1 MKEGD
6 IIVQMKVLFV
16 CKSNVGRSQMA
27 EAFFL
32 SLAPEHEATSAGT
45 HVSAEG
51 VPISE
56 TADKV
61 VKTMSSAGIDVSH
74 NMSNQLT
81 PEMVETADKVVVLNA
96 PEELPD
102 YLRNSPKLEIW
113 DVSNAAGE
121 GDAFYDHVR
130 DLIREK
136 ISDLVSRI

>member
-1 MKEGD
+1 MDEGD
-6 IIVQMKVLFV
+6 IIGQMKVLFV

-27 EAFFL
+27 EAFFTI
-32 SLAPEHEATSAGT
+32 LAPQHETMSAGT
-45 HVSAEG
+45 HVSSEG

-61 VKTMSSAGIDVSH
+61 VKTMSKAGIDVSH
-74 NMSNQLT
+74 NVSDQLT
-81 PEMVETADKVVVLNA
+81 PEMVEAANKVVVLNA
-96 PEELPD
+96 PEELPN

-121 GDAFYDHVR
+121 GDAFYDNIR
-130 DLIREK
+130 DLIWEK